1 MSTHDSKGE
10 IGPVKSVG
18 DIVEGLEEIGE
29 KQDCVSVGDVADAF
43 GTRTYAPFLI
53 VPALLEITPLGAI
66 PGVPTVLAVTI
77 SIFAFQM
84 LLGRDH
90 IWIPDFL
97 ENRRVTGDKLK
108 KSAEKAE
115 GVAEH
120 MDQWFHRR
128 FKGLTRGVFIKLAAI
143 VILALCAAVPFLEVL
158 PFASSGPMLAIVF
171 IGLALL
177 VRDGLLLVISVSVGL
192 AAVAAGLGYLL
203 MGGGGGG

>member
-10 IGPVKSVG
+10 LGPVKSVG

-29 KQDCVSVGDVADAF
+29 EKACVSVGDIADAF

-66 PGVPTVLAVTI
+66 PGVPTILAIIVA
-77 SIFAFQM
+77 IFAVQM
-84 LLGRDH
+84 LFGRKR
-90 IWIPDFL
+90 IWIPDII
-97 ENRRVTGDKLK
+97 ENRRVTGERLRKA
-108 KSAEKAE
+108 AEKAE
-115 GVAEH
+115 GVADR

-128 FKGLTRGVFIKLAAI
+128 LRHLTAGVFMKLAAV

-177 VRDGLLLVISVSVGL
+177 VRDGLLLVISVSLGL
-192 AAVAAGLGYLL
+192 AAVGFGLGHLL
-203 MGGGGGG
+203 MGGGG